1 VDLIL
6 QGLSNPFLG
15 PVFAAI
21 AGILASASPCAMS
34 AVPLMV
40 AHIAGASPET
50 RKRQTALFVLG
61 MAIALSATGMVAGL
75 LGKSL
80 LFAAPWIRWVA
91 AIVFVLAGLSYLE
104 VFGVSRT
111 CNANIPLEALPGGDA
126 ENVHETTGPDSAKP
140 GGSAG
145 VVLRSIA
152 LGMLYGLS
160 ASPCSTP
167 ALLAILTI
175 VASSGSV
182 VRGGLL
188 LLGYSLGQSI
198 LVLFAGL
205 FATQFAEFLE
215 SGRNVRLL
223 EILRKAGGV
232 IIAGFGVYLMVRPY
246 L

>member
-15 PVFAAI
+15 PVFAAV

-40 AHIAGASPET
+40 AHVAGARPEA
-50 RKRQTALFVLG
+50 RKRQTTLFVLG
-61 MAIALSATGMVAGL
+61 MAMALSVTGMVAGL

-80 LFAAPWIRWVA
+80 LFAAPWIRWIA
-91 AIVFVLAGLSYLE
+91 GIAFIIAGLSYLE
-104 VFGVSRT
+104 VLGSSRT
-111 CNANIPLEALPGGDA
+111 CDANIPLEALVDEDDVSQDA
-126 ENVHETTGPDSAKP
+126 ASEDIRREGR
-140 GGSAG
+140 AG
-145 VVLRSIA
+145 AALKSIG

-167 ALLAILTI
+167 ALIAILTI
-175 VASSGSV
+175 VASTGSV
-182 VRGGLL
+182 IRGGLL
-188 LLGYSLGQSI
+188 LLAYSLGQSV

-205 FATQFAEFLE
+205 FATQFTEFLE
-215 SGRNVRLL
+215 SERNVRLL
-223 EILRKAGGV
+223 DILRKAGGV
-232 IIAGFGVYLMVRPY
+232 IIAGFGVYVMVRPY

>member
-1 VDLIL
+1 MDLIL

-15 PVFAAI
+15 PVFAAV

-40 AHIAGASPET
+40 AHVAGARPEA

-61 MAIALSATGMVAGL
+61 MTIALSVTGMVAGL

-80 LFAAPWIRWVA
+80 LFAAPWIRWIA
-91 AIVFVLAGLSYLE
+91 GIAFIIAGLSYLE
-104 VFGVSRT
+104 VLGSSRT
-111 CNANIPLEALPGGDA
+111 CDANIPLEALVDEDDVSQDA
-126 ENVHETTGPDSAKP
+126 ASEDIRREGR
-140 GGSAG
+140 AG
-145 VVLRSIA
+145 AALKSIG

-167 ALLAILTI
+167 ALIAILTI
-175 VASSGSV
+175 VASTGSV
-182 VRGGLL
+182 IRGGLL
-188 LLGYSLGQSI
+188 LLAYSLGQSV

-205 FATQFAEFLE
+205 FATQFTEFLE
-215 SGRNVRLL
+215 SERNVRLL
-223 EILRKAGGV
+223 DILRKAGGV
-232 IIAGFGVYLMVRPY
+232 IIAGFGVYVMVRPY

>member
-1 VDLIL
+1 MDLIL

-15 PVFAAI
+15 PVFAVV

-40 AHIAGASPET
+40 AHIAGARPEA

-61 MAIALSATGMVAGL
+61 MTIALSVTGMVAGL

-80 LFAAPWIRWVA
+80 LFAAPWIRWIA
-91 AIVFVLAGLSYLE
+91 GIAFVIAGLSYLE
-104 VFGVSRT
+104 MFGSSKT
-111 CNANIPLEALPGGDA
+111 CDASIPLEALLDEDGDDVSQA
-126 ENVHETTGPDSAKP
+126 AVSGDIRQKGCVGAS
-140 GGSAG
+140 
-145 VVLRSIA
+145 LRSIG

-167 ALLAILTI
+167 ALIAILTI
-175 VASSGSV
+175 VASTGSV
-182 VRGGLL
+182 IRGGLL
-188 LLGYSLGQSI
+188 LLAYSLGQSV

-205 FATQFAEFLE
+205 FATQFTEFLE
-215 SGRNVRLL
+215 SERNTLL
-223 EILRKAGGV
+223 LDILRKAGGV

>member
-15 PVFAAI
+15 PVFAAV

-40 AHIAGASPET
+40 AHVAGARPEA

-61 MAIALSATGMVAGL
+61 MAMALSVTGMVAGL

-80 LFAAPWIRWVA
+80 LFAAPWIRWIA
-91 AIVFVLAGLSYLE
+91 GIAFIIAGLSYLE
-104 VFGVSRT
+104 VLGSSRT
-111 CNANIPLEALPGGDA
+111 CDANIPLEALVDEDDVSQDA
-126 ENVHETTGPDSAKP
+126 ASEDIRREGR
-140 GGSAG
+140 AG
-145 VVLRSIA
+145 AALKSIG

-167 ALLAILTI
+167 ALIAILTI
-175 VASSGSV
+175 VASTGSV
-182 VRGGLL
+182 IRGGLL
-188 LLGYSLGQSI
+188 LLAYSLGQSV

-205 FATQFAEFLE
+205 FATQFTEFLE
-215 SGRNVRLL
+215 SQRNVRLL
-223 EILRKAGGV
+223 DILRKAGGV
-232 IIAGFGVYLMVRPY
+232 IIAGFGVYVMVRPY

>member
-1 VDLIL
+1 MDLIL

-15 PVFAAI
+15 PVFAAV

-40 AHIAGASPET
+40 AHVAGARPEA

-61 MAIALSATGMVAGL
+61 MAMALSVTGMVAGL

-80 LFAAPWIRWVA
+80 LFAAPWIRWIA
-91 AIVFVLAGLSYLE
+91 GIAFIIAGLSYLE
-104 VFGVSRT
+104 VLGSSRT
-111 CNANIPLEALPGGDA
+111 CDANIPLEALVDEDDVSQDA
-126 ENVHETTGPDSAKP
+126 ASEDIRREGR
-140 GGSAG
+140 AG
-145 VVLRSIA
+145 AALKSIG

-167 ALLAILTI
+167 ALVAILTI
-175 VASSGSV
+175 VASTGSV
-182 VRGGLL
+182 IRGGLL
-188 LLGYSLGQSI
+188 LLAYSLGQSV

-205 FATQFAEFLE
+205 FATQFTEFLE
-215 SGRNVRLL
+215 SERNVRLL
-223 EILRKAGGV
+223 DILRKAGGV
-232 IIAGFGVYLMVRPY
+232 IIAGFGVYVMVRPY